1 MLIHMYVHNMEMSTG
16 IKIKNNGEER
26 QDRNIAIQGQRDG
39 ADSERNWVKD
49 SERCQLMPEKR
60 HDRLIYPRD

>member
-49 SERCQLMPEKR
+49 SERCQ
-60 HDRLIYPRD
+60 